1 MFDSVA
7 LNVVIGLVFIFLLYS
22 LLATVISELIATA
35 LGLRARNLK
44 EAIDRMLNDEKETGP
59 IRRLW
64 DSLKFMKNPENK
76 VVNSFYSHPGIK
88 YLGSSGLFRIP
99 SFFKADTFS
108 KTVISL
114 FFGDTPQEQD
124 KKHIE
129 ARFKEIIELSKSV
142 NRDDRILDPETAEY
156 LRGLWLEA
164 KGDVD
169 LFRLEIENW
178 FNRTMEH
185 TAEWYKRKIR
195 AVLLVLGFCLAW
207 FFNADTFVIVK
218 KLSTDR
224 VAREQL
230 VSMANS
236 YIQSNPLAV
245 DTSLVNQDP
254 SFEAIKARMDSL
266 LIIKQDL
273 QNDIADAGSILG
285 TGCWPMGP
293 GYTYGQKLAYMFSLL
308 WKHFFGYLITAIAIS
323 LGAPFWFDLLNK
335 MMALRTTRK
344 MEAAEQN
351 PPDK

>member
-7 LNVVIGLVFIFLLYS
+7 LNVVIGLVFIYLLYS

-35 LGLRARNLK
+35 LGLRARNLR
-44 EAIDRMLNDEKETGP
+44 EAVDRMLNDEKEGGFLL
-59 IRRLW
+59 RLW
-64 DSLKFMKNPENK
+64 DSLKLMKTPKNK
-76 VVNSFYSHPGIK
+76 VVNSFYDHPEIK
-88 YLGSSGLFRIP
+88 YLGSSGVFKLP

-108 KTVISL
+108 KTVMSL
-114 FFGDTPQEQD
+114 FFGDNPQD

-129 ARFKEIIELSKSV
+129 AKINQIIELAKSA
-142 NRDDRILDPETAEY
+142 NKSDRILDPETAAY
-156 LRGLWLEA
+156 LRSLWLEA

-185 TAEWYKRKIR
+185 TSEWYKSKIR

-245 DTSLVNQDP
+245 DTGLVNHDP

-273 QNDIADAGSILG
+273 QNDIADAGNILG
-285 TGCWPMGP
+285 TGCWPLGP
-293 GYTYGQKLAYMFSLL
+293 DYTFGQKLAYMFSLL
-308 WKHFFGYLITAIAIS
+308 LYHFFGFLVTAIAIS

-344 MEAAEQN
+344 MEAVKQN
-351 PPDK
+351 PPDN